1 MIFYN
6 KINST
11 VKCNGFLTKYFS
23 IENGIRQGCPISA
36 LLYVL
41 AAEPLQCNIKM
52 NSKISGIQIPNS
64 DKEALIFQ
72 HADDTTLT
80 VSNKESVGEIFKV
93 FEKYEASSGAKIN
106 KQKSEILPIG
116 IGTISDTEKI
126 RYGLTICEKE
136 ILLLGVYIGKD
147 QIVCDNLNW
156 REKVAKIKTLLN
168 MWIQRHLTIQGRV
181 HVVSTLLMSR
191 IWYTLF
197 VTCIPDWALREIK
210 TACVNFIWN
219 NGSHLVKY
227 NTIIN
232 EKCNGGLQL
241 PDIVSK
247 INAFRLKFM
256 IRFLDN
262 DCNVLWKYFFKYFL
276 SKIYDMK

>member
-1 MIFYN
+1 
-6 KINST
+6 
-11 VKCNGFLTKYFS
+11 
-23 IENGIRQGCPISA
+23 
-36 LLYVL
+36 
-41 AAEPLQCNIKM
+41 
-52 NSKISGIQIPNS
+52 
-64 DKEALIFQ
+64 
-72 HADDTTLT
+72 
-80 VSNKESVGEIFKV
+80 
-93 FEKYEASSGAKIN
+93 
-106 KQKSEILPIG
+106 
-116 IGTISDTEKI
+116 
-126 RYGLTICEKE
+126 
-136 ILLLGVYIGKD
+136 
-147 QIVCDNLNW
+147 
-156 REKVAKIKTLLN
+156 

-247 INAFRLKFM
+247 IKAFRLKFV

-262 DCNVLWKYFFKYFL
+262 DCNVLTCYK
-276 SKIYDMK
+276 